1 VARPATGGKVDLSP
15 QNPTNAIATVGRP
28 KKPIIVV
35 PAIYQEVQMARRT
48 QYSLGLLST
57 LAAGFV
63 ALSVNGAVAQTIDWK
78 TVGGWDI
85 SFYPNSE
92 GCQAFALFEE
102 NTAFFIGFDNTDD
115 VLALDVTLLDQR
127 WESLQDGKEYSVTLN
142 FGDETPWTLEMDGVK
157 TDDYPGLNI
166 MIDASS
172 DEADLFID
180 EFQRE
185 TRMVWKFQGAEL
197 GRYTLR
203 GSRRAFDEV
212 IACQRSYFE
221 ALGASQGSD
230 PFATSGK
237 SKGKSKDPF
246 AD

>member
-1 VARPATGGKVDLSP
+1 LAGRTFIP
-15 QNPTNAIATVGRP
+15 QGILPLI
-28 KKPIIVV
+28 
-35 PAIYQEVQMARRT
+35 
-48 QYSLGLLST
+48 S
-57 LAAGFV
+57 AGFL
-63 ALSVNGAVAQTIDWK
+63 AIGLSGANAETIDWK

-85 SFYPNSE
+85 SFYPSSE

-102 NTAFFIGFDNTDD
+102 DTAFFIGFDNSGDN
-115 VLALDVTLLDQR
+115 LLPDVTLLDER
-127 WESLQDGKEYSVTLN
+127 WTSIEGDKEYSVTLH
-142 FGDETPWTLEMDGVK
+142 FGNETPWTLEMDGVQL
-157 TDDYPGLNI
+157 DGFPGLNI

-172 DEADLFID
+172 DEADLFIN

-185 TRMVWKFQGAEL
+185 TKMVWSFGSNTL

-221 ALGASQGSD
+221 ALGSQAD
-230 PFATSGK
+230 PFATSGTKK
-237 SKGKSKDPF
+237 SDPF

>member
-1 VARPATGGKVDLSP
+1 
-15 QNPTNAIATVGRP
+15 
-28 KKPIIVV
+28 
-35 PAIYQEVQMARRT
+35 MARQT
-48 QYSLGLLST
+48 HIST
-57 LAAGFV
+57 GILPILTAGFLAAG
-63 ALSVNGAVAQTIDWK
+63 LSGATAETIDWK

-85 SFYPNSE
+85 SFYPSSE

-102 NTAFFIGFDNTDD
+102 DTAFFIGFDNTGG
-115 VLALDVTLLDQR
+115 VLALDVTLLDER
-127 WESLQDGKEYSVTLN
+127 WTSIEDNKEYSVTLH
-142 FGDETPWTLEMDGVK
+142 FGNETPWTLEMDGVQM
-157 TDDYPGLNI
+157 DGFPGLNI

-185 TRMVWKFQGAEL
+185 TRMEWYFGNNRL

-212 IACQRSYFE
+212 IACQRSYFD
-221 ALGASQGSD
+221 ALSSQSD
-230 PFATSGK
+230 PFATSG
-237 SKGKSKDPF
+237 SGKRDPF

>member
-1 VARPATGGKVDLSP
+1 VADFPS
-15 QNPTNAIATVGRP
+15 QNPTIPAAKVGRP

-35 PAIYQEVQMARRT
+35 ATFYQEVQMARRT
-48 QYSLGLLST
+48 QYSNGLLST
-57 LAAGFV
+57 LAAGFL

-78 TVGGWDI
+78 TIGGWDI

-102 NTAFFIGFDNTDD
+102 DTAFFIGFDNTDNI
-115 VLALDVTLLDQR
+115 LALDVTLLDQR
-127 WESLQDGKEYSVTLN
+127 WESIQDGKDYSVTLN
-142 FGDETPWTLEMDGVK
+142 FGDETPWTLEMGGIQTDG
-157 TDDYPGLNI
+157 YPGLNI

-185 TRMVWKFQGAEL
+185 TRMVWSFQGSEL

-212 IACQRSYFE
+212 IACQRSYLD
-221 ALGASQGSD
+221 ALGASQSSD

-237 SKGKSKDPF
+237 SKSKDPF
-246 AD
+246 AN